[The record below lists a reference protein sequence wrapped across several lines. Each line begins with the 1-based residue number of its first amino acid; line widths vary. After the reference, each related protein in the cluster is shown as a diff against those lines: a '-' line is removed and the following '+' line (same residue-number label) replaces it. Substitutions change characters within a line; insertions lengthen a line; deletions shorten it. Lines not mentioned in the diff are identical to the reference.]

1 MSKVVFYSVLQ
12 SLDAM
17 TEIAAL
23 DYRDPHVVSIELVKF
38 MSLNTAIDSV
48 NKLEEQSTEYTTN
61 LKQLNKDNNTTK
73 TAINSVGNKADELK
87 NVIENIKK
95 RIDKLEKLTQNI
107 SNVKSELVGIYNFPI
122 SSSSTTEQHQEVVR
136 PLRLEEQGEIS
147 EFHPQSFCLIFETAP
162 VWLTALRKTQVKYI
176 FIL

>member
-73 TAINSVGNKADELK
+73 TAIHTV
-87 NVIENIKK
+87 VT
-95 RIDKLEKLTQNI
+95 RQM
-107 SNVKSELVGIYNFPI
+107 
-122 SSSSTTEQHQEVVR
+122 SS
-136 PLRLEEQGEIS
+136 
-147 EFHPQSFCLIFETAP
+147 
-162 VWLTALRKTQVKYI
+162 KM
-176 FIL
+176 